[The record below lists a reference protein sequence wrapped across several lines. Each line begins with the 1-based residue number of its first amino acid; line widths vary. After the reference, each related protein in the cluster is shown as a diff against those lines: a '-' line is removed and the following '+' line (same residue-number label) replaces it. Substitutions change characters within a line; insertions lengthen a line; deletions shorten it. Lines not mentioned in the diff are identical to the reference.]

1 MGSMDGYIVFF
12 VIIIFFLNLLSKH
25 TCLQDGS
32 LPQPQVQDT
41 LVSASGNDPARR
53 QSARAGQ
60 RGLLGKIIYGEG
72 LDLCIGVV
80 VVLQRN
86 TGSDSDMMMWCV

>member
-1 MGSMDGYIVFF
+1 M
-12 VIIIFFLNLLSKH
+12 LL
-25 TCLQDGS
+25 QNGS

-41 LVSASGNDPARR
+41 LVSASGNDPTRR

-60 RGLLGKIIYGEG
+60 RGLLGKIIYAYGEG

-80 VVLQRN
+80 VILQRN

>member
-1 MGSMDGYIVFF
+1 M
-12 VIIIFFLNLLSKH
+12 LL
-25 TCLQDGS
+25 QNGS

-80 VVLQRN
+80 VILQRN
-86 TGSDSDMMMWCV
+86 TGSDSDMMIWCV